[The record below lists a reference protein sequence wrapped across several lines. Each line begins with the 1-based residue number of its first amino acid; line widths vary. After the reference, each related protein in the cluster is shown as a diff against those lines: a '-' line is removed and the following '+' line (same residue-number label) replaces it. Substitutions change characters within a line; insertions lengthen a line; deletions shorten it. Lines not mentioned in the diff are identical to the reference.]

1 MGAWWAYR
9 KNFHF
14 CTHFLREIGLFKTQ
28 DGPMH
33 KNISFVPM
41 FCNKSRGTGGKFF
54 CIDPQEAE
62 KTEKFSFYAADMGIK
77 HHFFCIGPQEAERDG
92 KFPIY
97 MIFQVSCSR
106 NAFLKREMVEKRIR
120 HKGKGASQG
129 GAPF

>member
-1 MGAWWAYR
+1 
-9 KNFHF
+9 
-14 CTHFLREIGLFKTQ
+14 
-28 DGPMH
+28 MH

-62 KTEKFSFYAADMGIK
+62 KTEKFSFYAVDMGIK